1 MKQSTLKRGN
11 VAIFV
16 PHLGCPHD
24 CSFCNQRR
32 ISGQIEQP
40 SILDVQAIAR
50 EGLKM
55 LGVLARE
62 SELAF
67 FGGSF
72 TAIEPALMVSL
83 LESAAPFVGENGFK
97 GIRISTRP
105 DAIDEERLL
114 ILKKYNVTA
123 IELGAQSMDDG
134 VLLLNRRGHTA
145 ADVINAARLIKLSG
159 FELGLQMMT
168 GLYGDT
174 QQGTLKTAIE
184 IAKLQPKTVRIYPT
198 IVLEE
203 TLLAELYHK
212 GEYLPQSLDDAV
224 SLCAQLLEYFFL
236 QGIKVIRLGLHA
248 SEGIENGRISGPWH
262 PAFRELC
269 ENLIYLKKAE
279 FAVQGI
285 KADSA
290 ILQVALGAR
299 SKLTGQ
305 HRCNIVALEK
315 EFGLH
320 LSIIEGKDI
329 PIYDVVV
336 KKA

>member
-1 MKQSTLKRGN
+1 MKRGN

-16 PHLGCPHD
+16 PHSGCPHD

-40 SILDVQAIAR
+40 STLDVQAIAR
-50 EGLKM
+50 EGLKT

-72 TAIEPALMVSL
+72 TAIEPELMVSL

-114 ILKKYNVTA
+114 ILKKYNITA

-145 ADVINAARLIKLSG
+145 ADVINAARLIKSSG

-184 IAKLQPKTVRIYPT
+184 IAKLEPKTVRIYPT
-198 IVLEE
+198 IVLEG

-212 GEYLPQSLDDAV
+212 GEYLPQSLEDAV

-269 ENLIYLKKAE
+269 ENYIYFKRARAALH
-279 FAVQGI
+279 GI

-290 ILQVALGAR
+290 VLQVAQGAR

-315 EFGLH
+315 EFKLH

>member
-1 MKQSTLKRGN
+1 
-11 VAIFV
+11 
-16 PHLGCPHD
+16 
-24 CSFCNQRR
+24 
-32 ISGQIEQP
+32 
-40 SILDVQAIAR
+40 
-50 EGLKM
+50 
-55 LGVLARE
+55 
-62 SELAF
+62 
-67 FGGSF
+67 
-72 TAIEPALMVSL
+72 MVSL
-83 LESAAPFVGENGFK
+83 LEAAAPFVGENGFK

-145 ADVINAARLIKLSG
+145 VDVINAARLIKSSG

-174 QQGTLKTAIE
+174 QQGALKTAIE
-184 IAKLQPKTVRIYPT
+184 IAKLEPKTVRIYPT

-212 GEYLPQSLDDAV
+212 GEYLPQSLEDAV

-269 ENLIYLKKAE
+269 ENYIYFKRAR
-279 FAVQGI
+279 A
-285 KADSA
+285 
-290 ILQVALGAR
+290 AL
-299 SKLTGQ
+299 
-305 HRCNIVALEK
+305 H
-315 EFGLH
+315 
-320 LSIIEGKDI
+320 
-329 PIYDVVV
+329 
-336 KKA
+336 